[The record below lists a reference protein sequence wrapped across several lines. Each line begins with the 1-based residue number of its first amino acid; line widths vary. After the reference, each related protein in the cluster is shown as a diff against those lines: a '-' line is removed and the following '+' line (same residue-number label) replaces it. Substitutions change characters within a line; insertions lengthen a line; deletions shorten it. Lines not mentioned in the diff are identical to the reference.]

1 MEIGTER
8 LLIWETEVYIK
19 PLGRK
24 KKKKKAILRER
35 KIVKMNRTL
44 GTKNVQTLF
53 TLILIIFAIYIV
65 AVKFLNKYIKNA

>member
-1 MEIGTER
+1 
-8 LLIWETEVYIK
+8 
-19 PLGRK
+19 
-24 KKKKKAILRER
+24 
-35 KIVKMNRTL
+35 MNKTL

>member
-1 MEIGTER
+1 MEIVAER

-19 PLGRK
+19 PLGGRGE
-24 KKKKKAILRER
+24 AIFER

-44 GTKNVQTLF
+44 GKKNVQTLF
-53 TLILIIFAIYIV
+53 ILILLRFAIYIV